1 MSPRDYDGRAEP
13 RVPSFVMDLTETTRP
28 VLHPLVEELLGDER
42 LVAYAEALPAPARVS
57 EPALPL
63 LLAALHEHLGRAL
76 VVVLPEDADARDAAE
91 AARWL
96 LGEERVALLPSRGVH
111 FGSGLEPPPHLVGER
126 ARALDVLAAGGL
138 VCASATAIAEP
149 LPPPD
154 ARSEPITLDRSS
166 APGLDALAERLALAG
181 YERVDRAQERGQFA
195 VRGGLVDV
203 FPTTGRDPLRVELFG
218 DEIEALRAFSPFTQR
233 TLHDVERAVV
243 YPAAERRADLVEP
256 TVPDGAEGLSPGR
269 VPDDLVPPL
278 DRPPDLVWQPDDVRE
293 VWEEEL
299 DGPRPDLAGAA
310 ELEPLPRGQEHSFE
324 AQRPAIAARGLAEA
338 ENELA
343 ALLRADNRVV
353 VAFPHRGEALRT
365 LNLLRRV
372 EARLLEPGEP
382 LPDGPEL
389 LFAVSPARRGFV
401 WRDLRLALLP
411 DTQVFRR
418 RTRTRITAPGRALQS
433 FADLRTGDYVVHE
446 DHGIGK
452 LLGFET
458 KTVAGVTRDYLF
470 LGFRGD
476 DRLYVPH
483 EQIGRVSK
491 YIGADAGSP
500 ALSKLGGKAWQNLKA
515 RARAG
520 VRELAGDLL
529 ALYARRQQAEGIPYD
544 LSSDWLERLEA
555 EFPYRETEDQRTAIE
570 SVKED
575 LEALRPMDRLVCGD
589 VGFGKTE
596 VAVRA
601 AFAVVLNSKQVLML
615 VPTTVLAEQH
625 WNTFRERYR
634 DFPVRVEMISRF
646 RSPKEQKQVVADFSA
661 GKVDVL
667 IGTHRVLS
675 RDVIPKELGL
685 VIVDEEQR
693 FGVAQKELLR
703 ALRLEVDV
711 LALSATP
718 IPRTLHMSLSG
729 LRDISVIETPPEGRR
744 PIRTY
749 VGEYDEDV
757 VRLALER
764 EQARGGQSFY
774 LHNRVETIEEAAA
787 KVQQLCPKLRVT
799 VAHGQMRERELE
811 EKMHAFLRG
820 DADVLVST
828 TIIES
833 GLDIPQANTLIVDR
847 SDALGLDQL
856 YQIRGRVGRSDVLAH
871 AYLFYPDTRELT
883 PEARARL
890 ATLADHTELGA
901 GFAIAMRDLEIR
913 GAGDLLG
920 AEQHGHIAAL
930 GFELYVELLGEAVA
944 ELSGERRPVARP
956 VRVDA
961 RVDAY
966 VPADYIGAEALKID
980 LHRRLALAD
989 TDDELREL
997 RAATED
1003 RYGPLPEPVENL
1015 FAIQEAKVKLARLG
1029 ADYLVFKAGRA
1040 TVGPLEL
1047 ASAELRALRRDVS
1060 TAVYTTARH
1069 EVSVREQDFGQAVRL
1084 VDAILDARQAA

>member
-1 MSPRDYDGRAEP
+1 
-13 RVPSFVMDLTETTRP
+13 MDHTTSSRP
-28 VLHPLVEELLGDER
+28 VLHPLVERLLADER
-42 LVAYAEALPAPARVS
+42 LAAYAEALPAPARVS

-63 LLAALHEHLGRAL
+63 LLAALYEQREGPL
-76 VVVLPEDADARDAAE
+76 VCLLPEDADARDAAE
-91 AARWL
+91 GARWF
-96 LGEERVALLPSRGVH
+96 LGDERVALLPSRGVH
-111 FGSGLEPPPHLVGER
+111 WGSGLEPPPHLVGER

-138 VCASATAIAEP
+138 VCASAAAVAEAMPPARTRPAP
-149 LPPPD
+149 LALGPTD
-154 ARSEPITLDRSS
+154 
-166 APGLDALAERLALAG
+166 APGLDAVAEHLALAG
-181 YERVDRAQERGQFA
+181 YERVDRVQERGHFA

-203 FPTTGRDPLRVELFG
+203 FPTTGRDPVRIEFFG
-218 DEIEALRAFSPFTQR
+218 DEIEAIRAFSPFTQR
-233 TLHDVERAVV
+233 ALHDLEGAVL
-243 YPAAERRADLVEP
+243 YPAAERRLDLQERL
-256 TVPDGAEGLSPGR
+256 TDEGDTAIPG
-269 VPDDLVPPL
+269 DLVPPL
-278 DRPPDLVWQPDDVRE
+278 DRAPDLVWEPEQVRE
-293 VWEEEL
+293 VWAEEFQAKL
-299 DGPRPDLAGAA
+299 SLKGAA
-310 ELEPLPRGQEHSFE
+310 ELDPFPRGQEFAFE

-338 ENELA
+338 ETELA
-343 ALLRADNRVV
+343 GFLNAGNRVI

-365 LNLLRRV
+365 ANLLRRV
-372 EARLLEPGEP
+372 KPRLLESGEP
-382 LPDGPEL
+382 LPDEPEL

-401 WRDLRLALLP
+401 WRDLGLVLLP
-411 DTQVFRR
+411 DTQVFRKR
-418 RTRTRITAPGRALQS
+418 PPRTDHRLGRALQS
-433 FADLRTGDYVVHE
+433 FADLRTGDFVVHE

-458 KTVAGVTRDYLF
+458 KTVAEVTRDYLF

-483 EQIGRVSK
+483 EQIGKVSK
-491 YIGADAGSP
+491 YVGADASAP
-500 ALSKLGGKAWQNLKA
+500 ALSKLGGKAWQNLKS
-515 RARAG
+515 RARTAL
-520 VRELAGDLL
+520 RELAGDLL
-529 ALYARRQQAEGIPYD
+529 ALYARRQQAPGMAYD

-570 SVKED
+570 AVKED
-575 LEALRPMDRLVCGD
+575 LEAPRPMDRLVCGD

-601 AFAVVLNSKQVLML
+601 AFAAAVNGKQTLML

-634 DFPVRVEMISRF
+634 DFPVNVEMISRF
-646 RSPKEQKQVVADFSA
+646 RRPAEQKRVLADFAA

-675 RDVIPKELGL
+675 RDVIPKDLGL
-685 VIVDEEQR
+685 VVVDEEQR

-711 LALSATP
+711 LSLTATP

-749 VGEYDEDV
+749 VGEFDEELV
-757 VRLALER
+757 KSALER
-764 EQARGGQSFY
+764 EKERGGQSFF
-774 LHNRVETIEEAAA
+774 LHNRVESIDEAAA
-787 KVQQLCPKLRVT
+787 KIQQLVPGLRVL
-799 VAHGQMRERELE
+799 VAHGQMKERELE
-811 EKMHAFLRG
+811 ERMHAFLRG

-833 GLDIPQANTLIVDR
+833 GLDIPEANTLIVER
-847 SDALGLDQL
+847 ADALGLAQL

-871 AYLFYPDTRELT
+871 AYLFYPDSRELT

-920 AEQHGHIAAL
+920 AEQSGHVAAL

-944 ELSGERRPVARP
+944 ELSGERRAVARP

-961 RVDAY
+961 TVDAY
-966 VPADYIGAEALKID
+966 VPATYIEAEALKID
-980 LHRRLALAD
+980 LHRRLAL
-989 TDDELREL
+989 TESEDELREL
-997 RAATED
+997 RASTED
-1003 RYGPLPEPVENL
+1003 RYGPVPEPVENL
-1015 FAIQEAKVKLARLG
+1015 FAIQEAKLKLARVG
-1029 ADYLVFKAGRA
+1029 ADYLVFRGGKT
-1040 TVGPLEL
+1040 TVGPLLLGSE
-1047 ASAELRALRRDVS
+1047 ELRALRSEVD
-1060 TAVYTTARH
+1060 TAVYTTTRR
-1069 EVSVREQDFGQAVRL
+1069 EVSLRGEDFSAATRL
-1084 VDAILDARQAA
+1084 VDAILEARQAA

>member
-1 MSPRDYDGRAEP
+1 
-13 RVPSFVMDLTETTRP
+13 MDLTLTTRP
-28 VLHPLVEELLGDER
+28 VLHPLVEELLADER
-42 LVAYAEALPAPARVS
+42 LAAYAAALPAAARVS

-63 LLAALHEHLGRAL
+63 VLSALHEHLGRAL
-76 VVVLPEDADARDAAE
+76 VVLVPEDADARDAAE
-91 AARWL
+91 ATRWL
-96 LGEERVALLPSRGVH
+96 LGADRVALLPSRGVRL
-111 FGSGLEPPPHLVGER
+111 GSGLEPPPHLVGER

-149 LPPPD
+149 LPPPE
-154 ARSEPITLDRSS
+154 ARPEPIVLDRTA
-166 APGLDALAERLALAG
+166 APGLDALAEQLALAG
-181 YERVDRAQERGQFA
+181 YERVDRVQERGQFA

-233 TLHDVERAVV
+233 ALHDVERAVV
-243 YPAAERRADLVEP
+243 YPAAERRLDLLEP
-256 TVPDGAEGLSPGR
+256 TLPDESEGLSSGP

-278 DRPPDLVWQPDDVRE
+278 DRPPDLVWQPDEVRE

-299 DGPRPDLAGAA
+299 DGPTPSLEGAA
-310 ELEPLPRGQEHSFE
+310 ELEPLPRGQDFAFE

-343 ALLRADNRVV
+343 ALLRAENRVV

-382 LPDGPEL
+382 LPDAPEL

-418 RTRTRITAPGRALQS
+418 RTRTRVTAPGRALQS

-491 YIGADAGSP
+491 YIGADAGAP

-520 VRELAGDLL
+520 VRELAGELL
-529 ALYARRQQAEGIPYD
+529 ALYARRQQAEGVQYD
-544 LSSDWLERLEA
+544 LSNDWLERLEA
-555 EFPYRETEDQRTAIE
+555 EFPYRETEDQQTAIE

-575 LEALRPMDRLVCGD
+575 LESPRPMDRLVCGD

-601 AFAVVLNSKQVLML
+601 AFAVVLNGKQVLML

-646 RSPKEQKQVVADFSA
+646 RSAKDQKQVVADFSA

-757 VRLALER
+757 VRLALDR
-764 EQARGGQSFY
+764 EKERGGQSFY

-787 KVQQLCPKLRVT
+787 KVQQLCPNLRVA

-811 EKMHAFLRG
+811 EKMHSFLRG

-833 GLDIPQANTLIVDR
+833 GLDIPQANTLIVER
-847 SDALGLDQL
+847 ADALGLAQL
-856 YQIRGRVGRSDVLAH
+856 YQIRGRVGRSDLLAH

-966 VPADYIGAEALKID
+966 VPADYIAAEALKID
-980 LHRRLALAD
+980 LHRRLALVE

-1003 RYGPLPEPVENL
+1003 RYGPLPEPVEHL
-1015 FAIQEAKVKLARLG
+1015 FSIQEAKVKLARLG
-1029 ADYLVFKAGRA
+1029 ADYFVFKGGRA

-1047 ASAELRALRRDVS
+1047 ASGELRALRRDVE
-1060 TAVYTTARH
+1060 TAVYTTSRR
-1069 EVSVREQDFGQAVRL
+1069 EVSVREQDFSQAVRL